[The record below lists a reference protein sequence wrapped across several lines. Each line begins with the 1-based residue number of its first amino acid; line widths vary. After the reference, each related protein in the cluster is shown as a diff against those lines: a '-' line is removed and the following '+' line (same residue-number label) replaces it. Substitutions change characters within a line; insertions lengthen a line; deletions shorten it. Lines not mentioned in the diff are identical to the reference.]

1 MDPSVNQLHLFRD
14 AKDIK
19 SYKAGEI
26 IFNVGDPGDCL
37 YVVKSGTVSLKHGDK
52 VLETIGAGAMFGE
65 MAMLDNEKRS
75 AAAVADTEC
84 QVIPIDQTRFRF
96 LVQQTPF
103 FAQHVMKVM
112 AYRMRRLTGQ
122 LGSGGTERMVDSP

>member
-1 MDPSVNQLHLFRD
+1 MDTSINQLHLFRD

-19 SYKAGEI
+19 TYRPGEF
-26 IFNVGDPGDCL
+26 IFKQGDPGDCL
-37 YVVKSGTVSLKHGDK
+37 YVVKSGTVSLMHGDQ
-52 VLETIGAGAMFGE
+52 VLESIGAGAMFGE
-65 MAMLDNEKRS
+65 MALLDNEQRS
-75 AAAVADTEC
+75 AAAVATTEC

-112 AYRMRRLTGQ
+112 AY
-122 LGSGGTERMVDSP
+122 